1 MASDLTQLEI
11 LKMLKCFL
19 EFLLMCFF
27 VGPCHL
33 DLHQLPGILIQSLFI
48 HILDLRLKVS
58 KFQNEFMKSSLL
70 PKYEQNIVRISALYY
85 ATLQGRNPYNFWFIF
100 WETL

>member
-1 MASDLTQLEI
+1 MVSDLTQLEI

-70 PKYEQNIVRISALYY
+70 PKYEQRAEIRTIFGSYF
-85 ATLQGRNPYNFWFIF
+85 GRNYDFINSF
-100 WETL
+100 